1 MLTRALLRKAVAL
14 RAASRA
20 SGTSCLAIKR
30 FSTEAADASAAANS
44 GASLFSAVGRDIPL
58 SVVSRQARRQAR
70 KLEKQ
75 PGAGG
80 IGGAAAVKGVRTS
93 SLPSKISFALLAGS
107 VSGSVLWHFLL
118 DEATKKSITDTLG
131 ATFLGDIYAFGATK
145 VEELFRPFTEP
156 SREKLLPVRSL
167 ACTLTREHCGRNGAD
182 WCALAHVCS
191 GLANPASAC

>member
-14 RAASRA
+14 RAASRTNGAGA
-20 SGTSCLAIKR
+20 SRLAIKR
-30 FSTEAADASAAANS
+30 LSTEAADTSAVANS
-44 GASLFSAVGRDIPL
+44 SSSLFSAVGRDIPL
-58 SVVSRQARRQAR
+58 NVVSRQARRQAR

-80 IGGAAAVKGVRTS
+80 ISDAATVKGVRTS

-118 DEATKKSITDTLG
+118 DEATKKSITDTLS

-156 SREKLLPVRSL
+156 SREKLLPVCPLPCAL
-167 ACTLTREHCGRNGAD
+167 AKERCGRNGAD
-182 WCALAHVCS
+182 
-191 GLANPASAC
+191 